1 MTARRPALM
10 ARVLGFGGLLLL
22 ALAGFIA
29 TKAPFQNGMN
39 GLVALALAGAG
50 LLDLLVA
57 LKLSRRN
64 R

>member
-10 ARVLGFGGLLLL
+10 ARVLAIGGLTML

-29 TKAPFQNGMN
+29 LKTPLGDGMDR
-39 GLVALALAGAG
+39 LIALALTGAG
-50 LLDLLVA
+50 ILDLMVA
-57 LKLSRRN
+57 LKLSRRT

>member
-10 ARVLGFGGLLLL
+10 ARVLVIGGLSML

-29 TKAPFQNGMN
+29 LKTPLGNGMDR
-39 GLVALALAGAG
+39 LVALALTGAG
-50 LLDLLVA
+50 ILDLMVA
-57 LKLSRRN
+57 LNLSRRS